1 MMFLKKYILSLAA
14 CQLVMAIAFLAV
26 GFVTGIGNLTSRTSL
41 FFAKPEYLNL
51 TFLLI
56 PLYLGFIFFQWKGFR
71 IHTNLSSTQ
80 HSNPPKVLFQS
91 VKFTIFTFG
100 VVCIILA
107 MAQPVYGK
115 KKVGGVSRTME
126 LVVCLDIS
134 NSMNTKDIE
143 NTSRL
148 DISKR
153 ALNALIDQL
162 SGEKIGLC
170 IFAGNA
176 LVQLPLTS
184 DYNTARMFIDDIQ
197 TSYVSEQG
205 TDVVA
210 AMDIASTMFS
220 KEPISKA
227 ILLITDGENHQ
238 APESEIYSY
247 LRQEK
252 IQLCILGIGTA
263 SGGPIPED
271 VNYPEY
277 GFKKDKEGFTVI
289 SKMNPTFIRHLAEK
303 CNGTAIVT
311 NEAYPDITTILT
323 EINRMKRTKSRNLD
337 FEISA
342 SVYEYPVLAGLMAFF
357 GWILM
362 FKRKAYD

>member
-1 MMFLKKYILSLAA
+1 MKNHIVCLLA
-14 CQLVMAIAFLAV
+14 CQLVMGIFVLIVLKLV
-26 GFVTGIGNLTSRTSL
+26 GFGAMGSHLSL
-41 FFAKPEYLNL
+41 FFAKPHNLNL
-51 TFLLI
+51 LYLFI
-56 PLYLGFIFFQWKGFR
+56 PLNIGFIFYHWKGIW
-71 IHTNLSSTQ
+71 IHKNLSSTQ
-80 HSNPPKVLFQS
+80 HLITQKVFTKVL
-91 VKFTIFTFG
+91 KFCIFSFG
-100 VVCIILA
+100 IVCIVLA
-107 MAQPVYGK
+107 LAEPVYGK
-115 KKVGGVSRTME
+115 KKVGGVVRTME

-184 DYNTARMFIDDIQ
+184 DYNTARIFIEDIQ
-197 TSYVSEQG
+197 TSYLSEQG
-205 TDVVA
+205 TDVVS
-210 AMDIASTMFS
+210 AMDVATTLFS
-220 KEPISKA
+220 KEPVSKA

-238 APESEIYSY
+238 APESDIYTY

-252 IQLCILGIGTA
+252 IQLCILGVGTEE
-263 SGGPIPED
+263 GGPIPQD
-271 VNYPEY
+271 VYYPEY

-289 SKMNPTFIRHLAEK
+289 SKMNPKFISQLAEK

-311 NEAYPDITTILT
+311 SEAYPDITTILT

-342 SVYEYPVLAGLMAFF
+342 SVYEYPVLAGLIAFF
-357 GWILM
+357 TWIVM